1 MTTPDDPRRDT
12 DRTTFTTILDALL
25 ERVSGAYAAAI
36 VDSEGET
43 VDYSGRG
50 EPFDMRVAAA
60 HLQLLVQDLARLE
73 KLGEP
78 RWLVIRGARKSI
90 AATALAEGY
99 ALCIL
104 LEPRAAFSIST
115 RAVKA
120 CVRALMAE
128 AQWTLPEQSPEARKI
143 NMWFPVRVETDRR
156 GRPVQ
161 VARTDDGGAESGIA
175 GAKHAAVQ
183 VEVLGAV
190 MGLPVRERG
199 YRVRTLDGTE
209 LMLVRESGH
218 RWYADE
224 PV

>member
-1 MTTPDDPRRDT
+1 MTPSTNSGPRDT
-12 DRTTFTTILDALL
+12 DRTPFTAILDALL
-25 ERVSGAYAAAI
+25 ERIPGAYAAAI

-50 EPFDMRVAAA
+50 EPYDMRVAAA
-60 HLQLLVQDLARLE
+60 HLQLLVQELGRFG

-78 RWLVIRGARKSI
+78 RWLVVRGAKKSL
-90 AATALAEGY
+90 AVTVLAEGY
-99 ALCIL
+99 ALCII
-104 LEPRAAFSIST
+104 LEPRAAFTVST

-120 CVRALMAE
+120 CVRALVAE
-128 AQWTLPEQSPEARKI
+128 ASWTLPENVEGRKI
-143 NMWFPVRVETDRR
+143 NMWFPVRVEIDRR

-161 VARTDDGGAESGIA
+161 IARSDDAKDSGID

-190 MGLPVRERG
+190 MGLSVRERG

-209 LMLVRESGH
+209 LMLVREGGQ